1 MLRRAH
7 PPGDHQ
13 LRRTRVAPTSRQGRG
28 SHVHRR
34 VPDPVRVVRRVRHA
48 QGVGRGAREERIE
61 HLEGRETDLERQV
74 AELKARCDSIETR
87 EAERREEEE
96 KRHAEEVGFM
106 QKSNK
111 QLKQQLEKFL
121 SAEKNAK

>member
-1 MLRRAH
+1 MPSSRRDAS
-7 PPGDHQ
+7 P
-13 LRRTRVAPTSRQGRG
+13 S
-28 SHVHRR
+28 
-34 VPDPVRVVRRVRHA
+34 
-48 QGVGRGAREERIE
+48 REE
-61 HLEGRETDLERQV
+61 
-74 AELKARCDSIETR
+74 

-96 KRHAEEVGFM
+96 KRHAEEIGFM

>member
-1 MLRRAH
+1 MR
-7 PPGDHQ
+7 DE
-13 LRRTRVAPTSRQGRG
+13 VACPRG
-28 SHVHRR
+28 LS
-34 VPDPVRVVRRVRHA
+34 DAVRVVRGVRQQA
-48 QGVGRGAREERIE
+48 LGGEQGKATRGADRAPR
-61 HLEGRETDLERQV
+61 GREADLERQV
-74 AELKARCDSIETR
+74 AELKARCESIERR